1 MKAKISDRLKEGMRL
16 RNLKQVD
23 LVQKTNINKATLSQY
38 LSGKYEPKQNNI
50 HLLAKTLNVSEAWL
64 MGFDVPMERETSKKN
79 DVTTTQLTKK
89 EQLDFDKFMD
99 EATYYFNDESISAED
114 KEKLFKSFQEVF
126 FTALLDKKK
135 K

>member
-1 MKAKISDRLKEGMRL
+1 
-16 RNLKQVD
+16 
-23 LVQKTNINKATLSQY
+23 
-38 LSGKYEPKQNNI
+38 
-50 HLLAKTLNVSEAWL
+50 

-89 EQLDFDKFMD
+89 EQLDFDKFMN